1 MDEVLSVE
9 LLLEEEVLLLVRLS
23 LEVELEEE
31 ESDGYSIADMI

>member
-9 LLLEEEVLLLVRLS
+9 FLEEEVLLFVVS
-23 LEVELEEE
+23 PLEIELEEV